1 MSGTPKRNWEVR
13 AAGRAL
19 DRLADADARS
29 LRPKPPAT
37 LVAAA
42 QELARDGDFT
52 VKQVADRAGV
62 ALQTFYRHFG
72 SKDELMLAVL
82 EENIL
87 QGMDEIAK
95 RANKYEDP
103 LDRLA
108 AVVRAPFHMVTAET
122 DMSSLRFQARERVR
136 LSEEFPAEVEA
147 CLSPYRDLLIE
158 YIGGA
163 VDAGVVVPVDVSRD
177 ADIILHLVLM
187 YTHNV
192 AAHAVPYDADH
203 VADYLWSFCLAGLL
217 RGGADDVAGAP
228 TVSRTAPR

>member
-1 MSGTPKRNWEVR
+1 MAGMPKRNWEVR
-13 AAGRAL
+13 AAERAL
-19 DRLADADARS
+19 DRLADADVRS

-42 QELARDGDFT
+42 QELARAGDFT

-87 QGMDEIAK
+87 QSMDEIEQ
-95 RANKYEDP
+95 RANKHEDP

-108 AVVRAPFHMVTAET
+108 AVVRAPFLMVIAER
-122 DMSSLRFQARERVR
+122 DLRSLRFQARERVR

-158 YIGGA
+158 YIGEA
-163 VDAGVVVPVDVSRD
+163 VDAGVVFPLDVGRD
-177 ADIILHLVLM
+177 ADIILHLVFM

-192 AAHAVPYDADH
+192 AAHAVPDADH
-203 VADYLWSFCLAGLL
+203 VADYLWNFCLAGLL
-217 RGGADDVAGAP
+217 RGGTNGAP
-228 TVSRTAPR
+228 DASTVSRTVR